1 MLIERLYGFCAFVV
15 KRLIRLIKMNSEI
28 LSKYTFWYILPL
40 LLFSAFLAWYLYRK
54 DDKFGTLER
63 WKLYVMVTARF
74 FSVFIIGLFLLSV
87 VIRYVRIKIEQ
98 PMILLAQDN
107 SESIKL
113 AYKNVSEES
122 VYTARFNDFTDKLS
136 KNYTVKT
143 VSFGERITDSISYAY
158 DEKETD
164 FSKLFR
170 NLEKKY
176 INYNIGALIIASD
189 GIYNQGI
196 NPLYA
201 VKGLSYPVY
210 TVALGDSSR
219 KKDVFISKLLT
230 NSMAFLGDEF
240 PVEIQLGAF
249 GFKGSKL
256 NLRITNTGKIVKEEK
271 IDVTDEDFF
280 TKLHFNI
287 AARQK
292 GLQHYRIELSNINGE
307 YTKANNT
314 QIFAIDIIDDKKK
327 VLILANSVHPDI
339 TAMREALKVNK
350 NLLVDFYTADNF
362 NKKIEDYQLV
372 IFHQLPVGKHNLR
385 NLFLKPT
392 KAKIPALF
400 ILGAQTN
407 VSVLNS
413 LNTGLKIT
421 KNQNATEL
429 STATVN
435 KSFNLFETEAIEV
448 AGFSDFPPLISPFG
462 NYMLG
467 KKADI
472 LMYQKIKGI
481 KTEKPLIFIFPGDNS
496 LSGKYGFI
504 CGEGLWRWR
513 MADYLEN
520 ENHQQFDA
528 LIDRI
533 VHYLSLDIKKE
544 RFIVHAKRI
553 FNENEQINI
562 RAGYYNESYELS
574 NKADVSMEITNDEG
588 HAFSFVFSKTNGAY
602 SLNIGQW
609 PVGKYSFKAQITES
623 GKTYIKT
630 GSFIVVPLNIEAVN
644 LQANYKLLYQI
655 AKESGAG
662 MFAPDNLDALLQ
674 DLGQNPNIKA
684 VSFSTKD
691 LIDLIELKWLFF
703 IIIGLLSLEW
713 FLRKFFG
720 GY

>member
-1 MLIERLYGFCAFVV
+1 
-15 KRLIRLIKMNSEI
+15 MNSEI
-28 LSKYTFWYILPL
+28 LSKYTFWYTLPL

-54 DDKFGTLER
+54 DDKFSTLER
-63 WKLYVMVTARF
+63 WKLYVMMASRF
-74 FSVFIIGLFLLSV
+74 FSIFIIGFFLLSI
-87 VIRYVRIKIEQ
+87 VIRYIRIKIEQ
-98 PMILLAQDN
+98 PIILLAQDN
-107 SESIKL
+107 SESIKF
-113 AYKNVSEES
+113 AYKNPAGKSA
-122 VYTARFNDFTDKLS
+122 YIGRFNDFKDKLAE
-136 KNYTVKT
+136 NYTVKT
-143 VSFGERITDSISYAY
+143 ISFGEKITDTISYAY
-158 DEKETD
+158 AEKETD

-170 NLEKKY
+170 NMEKKY
-176 INYNIGALIIASD
+176 VNYNIGALIIASD
-189 GIYNQGI
+189 GIYNQGVS
-196 NPLYA
+196 PLYA
-201 VKGLSYPVY
+201 AKGLTYPVY
-210 TVALGDSSR
+210 TIALGDSSR

-230 NSMAFLGDEF
+230 NPMAFLGDEF
-240 PVEIQLGAF
+240 PVEIQLGAY

-256 NLRITNTGKIVKEEK
+256 NLRITNAGKIVQEEK
-271 IDVTDEDFF
+271 IDVRSEDFF

-287 AARQK
+287 AARKK
-292 GLQHYRIELSNINGE
+292 GLQHYRIELSYLNGE
-307 YTKANNT
+307 YTKANNSRV
-314 QIFAIDIIDDKKK
+314 FAIDVIDDKRK

-372 IFHQLPVGKHNLR
+372 IFHQLPAGRHNLR
-385 NLFLKPT
+385 NLFLKLT

-407 VSVLNS
+407 IPELNS
-413 LNTGLKIT
+413 LNIGFKIT

-429 STATVN
+429 STVTVN
-435 KSFNLFETEAIEV
+435 KSFNLFETEAIQI
-448 AGFSDFPPLISPFG
+448 ADFSDFPPLVSPFG
-462 NYMLG
+462 NYLLG
-467 KKADI
+467 EKSDI

-496 LSGKYGFI
+496 LAGKYGFI
-504 CGEGLWRWR
+504 CGEGIWRWR

-544 RFIVHAKRI
+544 RFIVQAKRI

-562 RAGYYNESYELS
+562 RADYYNKSYELS
-574 NKADVSMEITNDEG
+574 NKADVSMEITNSEG
-588 HAFSFVFSKTNGAY
+588 HSFRYIFSKTNGAY
-602 SLNIGQW
+602 DLNAGQW

-623 GKTYIKT
+623 GKTFTKK

-655 AKESGAG
+655 AKESGAS
-662 MFAPDNLDALLQ
+662 MFLPDSLDALFYDLQ
-674 DLGQNPNIKA
+674 QNPNVKA

-703 IIIGLLSLEW
+703 IIISLLSAEW

>member
-1 MLIERLYGFCAFVV
+1 
-15 KRLIRLIKMNSEI
+15 MNSEI
-28 LSKYTFWYILPL
+28 LSKYTFWYTLPL

-54 DDKFGTLER
+54 DDKFSTLER
-63 WKLYVMVTARF
+63 WKLYVMMASRF
-74 FSVFIIGLFLLSV
+74 FSIFIIGFFLLSI
-87 VIRYVRIKIEQ
+87 VIRYIRIKIEQ
-98 PMILLAQDN
+98 PIILLAQDN
-107 SESIKL
+107 SESIKF
-113 AYKNVSEES
+113 AYKNPAGKSA
-122 VYTARFNDFTDKLS
+122 YIGRFNDFKDKLAE
-136 KNYTVKT
+136 NYTVKT
-143 VSFGERITDSISYAY
+143 ISFGEKITDTISYAY
-158 DEKETD
+158 AEKETD

-176 INYNIGALIIASD
+176 VNYNIGALIIASD
-189 GIYNQGI
+189 GIYNQGVS
-196 NPLYA
+196 PLYA
-201 VKGLSYPVY
+201 AKGLTYPVY
-210 TVALGDSSR
+210 TIALGDSSR

-230 NSMAFLGDEF
+230 NPMAFLGDEF
-240 PVEIQLGAF
+240 PVEIQLGAY

-256 NLRITNTGKIVKEEK
+256 NLRITNAGKIVQEEK
-271 IDVTDEDFF
+271 IDVRSEDFF

-287 AARQK
+287 AARKK
-292 GLQHYRIELSNINGE
+292 GLQHYRIELSYLNGE
-307 YTKANNT
+307 YTKANNSR
-314 QIFAIDIIDDKKK
+314 IFAIDVIDDKRK

-372 IFHQLPVGKHNLR
+372 IFHQLPAGRHNLR
-385 NLFLKPT
+385 NLFLKLT

-407 VSVLNS
+407 IPELNS
-413 LNTGLKIT
+413 LNIGFKIT

-429 STATVN
+429 STVTVN
-435 KSFNLFETEAIEV
+435 KSFNLFETKAIQI
-448 AGFSDFPPLISPFG
+448 ADFSDFPPLVSPFG
-462 NYMLG
+462 NYLLG
-467 KKADI
+467 EKADI

-496 LSGKYGFI
+496 LAGKYGFI
-504 CGEGLWRWR
+504 CGEGIWRWR

-544 RFIVHAKRI
+544 RFIVQAKRI

-562 RAGYYNESYELS
+562 RADYYNKSYELS
-574 NKADVSMEITNDEG
+574 NKADVSMEITNSEG
-588 HAFSFVFSKTNGAY
+588 HSFRYIFSKTNGAY
-602 SLNIGQW
+602 DLNAGQW

-623 GKTYIKT
+623 GKTFTKK

-655 AKESGAG
+655 AKESGAS
-662 MFAPDNLDALLQ
+662 MFLPDSLDALFYDLQ
-674 DLGQNPNIKA
+674 QNPNVKA

-703 IIIGLLSLEW
+703 IIISLLSAEW